1 MNEHTVKSYEEELA
15 LLDKKIAQMGG
26 LAEQLLGKS
35 LDALDAKEGS
45 LIEVSLVQKG
55 HQLYDARVTRRGEGE
70 DATPKVFEDLVVSTS
85 SQSGGSGHHL
95 KTSLVTFFPEARIE
109 TTVVRD
115 PGNGDKVSVFQ
126 RGAKTELALADPA
139 WYEKAL
145 GLREAASS
153 VVAPMPCKV
162 LKNEVSEGDR
172 VVKGTPLVV

>member
-1 MNEHTVKSYEEELA
+1 M
-15 LLDKKIAQMGG
+15 
-26 LAEQLLGKS
+26 
-35 LDALDAKEGS
+35 
-45 LIEVSLVQKG
+45 
-55 HQLYDARVTRRGEGE
+55 
-70 DATPKVFEDLVVSTS
+70 VSTS
-85 SQSGGSGHHL
+85 SQPGGSGHHL

-145 GLREAASS
+145 GLREAAAS

-162 LKNEVSEGDR
+162 LKNEAAEGDH